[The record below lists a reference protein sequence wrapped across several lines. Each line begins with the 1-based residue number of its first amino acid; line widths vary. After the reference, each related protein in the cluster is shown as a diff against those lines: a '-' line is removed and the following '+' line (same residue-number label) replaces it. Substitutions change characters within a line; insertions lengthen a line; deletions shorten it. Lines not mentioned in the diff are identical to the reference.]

1 MTTNDPA
8 QKTLDGKT
16 DCRKARAKG
25 YVKVKFTGKNQ
36 EILDGL
42 KRVHKDYPCVK
53 ITVNGKKWEEGDN
66 PP

>member
-25 YVKVKFTGKNQ
+25 TATVRFSRKNP

-42 KRVHKDYPCVK
+42 KKVHKKYPCIK